1 MDGSTGLKLALAALD
16 VVHPA
21 VDVAAGADRQVAAAE
36 FELGQWLHRNG
47 DHDAAIPHWRN
58 AHRLYPENWTY
69 KRQAWTFVTT
79 PEGQPPDLLQPPNDV
94 YEGSWYAD
102 VVRLGGGEK
111 YVNAPEL

>member
-1 MDGSTGLKLALAALD
+1 M
-16 VVHPA
+16 
-21 VDVAAGADRQVAAAE
+21 R
-36 FELGQWLHRNG
+36 
-47 DHDAAIPHWRN
+47 DAAVPWWRE
-58 AHRLYPENWTY
+58 AHRLNPENWTY

-111 YVNAPEL
+111 YVNAPDL